1 MDKLAPKLIRRA
13 LKKNYIAVII
23 DPIYKV
29 LTGDE
34 NSADQMAHFTNQFD
48 KVATELG
55 SSVIYCH
62 HHSKGSQGG
71 KKSMDRASGSGVF
84 ARDPDALIDLV
95 ELEVSEELLTQR
107 LNQAAC
113 EVYKLALQERNNA
126 YYQQHV
132 GLDDLLSPAQMRTHF
147 EKGIPDV
154 MDRASYADKL
164 EEVRNKIQIATAWRV
179 EGTLREFA
187 KFKPVNMWFSYPVHA
202 IDETGVLADIQLEE
216 TTQNW
221 KKNLDSKKANEK
233 KKRSADERF
242 ATAMEV
248 LFDGINPVELSEM
261 VEYFSTEDKPVS
273 EKTIRRWVK
282 NNGEF
287 EVKNNQI
294 LPKE

>member
-1 MDKLAPKLIRRA
+1 
-13 LKKNYIAVII
+13 
-23 DPIYKV
+23 
-29 LTGDE
+29 
-34 NSADQMAHFTNQFD
+34 
-48 KVATELG
+48 
-55 SSVIYCH
+55 
-62 HHSKGSQGG
+62 
-71 KKSMDRASGSGVF
+71 MDRASGSGVF

-113 EVYKLALQERNNA
+113 EVYKQALQERNNA
-126 YYQQHV
+126 YYQQNV

-147 EKGIPDV
+147 EKGISDV
-154 MDRASYADKL
+154 MARAPYVDKL
-164 EEVRNKIQIATAWRV
+164 EEARNKIQIATAWRV

-202 IDETGVLADIQLEE
+202 LDETGVLADIQLED
-216 TTQNW
+216 TTPNW
-221 KKNLDSKKANEK
+221 KKNLDSKKGNEK
-233 KKRSADERF
+233 KKKSADERF
-242 ATAMEV
+242 TTAMDA

-282 NNGEF
+282 NRDDF

-294 LPKE
+294 TPKEEPGTE